1 MMGGDHGGKL
11 VKNLRS
17 AAQKYVGVGFF
28 LGFFL
33 VLLTYFTL
41 SEQFAIAAPNGEFFR
56 SSDEFCCSL
65 LHALSGPASIVHLK
79 SCDHFSLVQPK
90 APLINLRICF

>member
-1 MMGGDHGGKL
+1 MMGGDHGGGKL
-11 VKNLRS
+11 VKSLRG
-17 AAQKYVGVGFF
+17 AAQKYVGVAFF

-56 SSDEFCCSL
+56 VDSGGFGYCS
-65 LHALSGPASIVHLK
+65 GMVFFTCFIGASKHNSPQK
-79 SCDHFSLVQPK
+79 Q
-90 APLINLRICF
+90 